1 MTRFRFTGP
10 LIAVCAGLAVLL
22 TLNTG
27 DTRLV
32 IDASGY
38 GPLSWPRVMLWGT
51 IIAGLLWG
59 LSRFLDRSESPD
71 GQAGSATRHDNPGL
85 VAGVVVV
92 VLYGVTMIYIGFAIA
107 TFVFLV
113 TWFVIGGMRS
123 AWKILANSA
132 FGTGVLLYLFLKV
145 AYLPLPRGI
154 GIMDTVTVSIYR
166 FLGIY

>member
-22 TLNTG
+22 SLNTG

-51 IIAGLLWG
+51 VIAGLLWG
-59 LSRFLDRSESPD
+59 LSRFLDRPESPG
-71 GQAGSATRHDNPGL
+71 GQGISATRHDNPGL

-113 TWFVIGGMRS
+113 TWFLIGGMRS

>member
-10 LIAVCAGLAVLL
+10 LVAVCAGLVVLL
-22 TLNTG
+22 SLNTG
-27 DTRLV
+27 ETRLV
-32 IDASGY
+32 VDASGF

-92 VLYGVTMIYIGFAIA
+92 VLYGVAMIYIGFAIA

>member
-92 VLYGVTMIYIGFAIA
+92 VLYGVAMIYIGFAIA